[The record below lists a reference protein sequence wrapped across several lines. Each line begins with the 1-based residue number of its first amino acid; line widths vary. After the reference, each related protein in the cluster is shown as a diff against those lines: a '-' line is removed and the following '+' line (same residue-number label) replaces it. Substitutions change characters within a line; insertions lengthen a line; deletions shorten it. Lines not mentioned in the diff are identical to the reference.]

1 MKVFG
6 LFWFCST
13 LILLILLINLKI
25 SSIQFGVILMFPPF
39 PSSYVVV
46 VQLPSRV
53 QLFVTPWSAGYQVSL
68 SLTIS
73 QSFPKFMIIAPWC
86 CPAILSFDVLFSF
99 WLQSFPASGTFP
111 MSHLF
116 ASDDQNTLQGIFPTQ
131 ESNRGL
137 LHCRP
142 IVYQLSYQESPP
154 SHTAFNKRI
163 TTRNNLGVIFLI
175 SLQRQKC
182 HCSTKKRPKPNPD
195 WRRLL
200 PFMP

>member
-1 MKVFG
+1 MAIPTIF
-6 LFWFCST
+6 
-13 LILLILLINLKI
+13 LILCCCCSVAQSCPTLCDPMICRMPNLPVPHHLPEFPQVHDHCTVMLSSHFILWCPLLLLA
-25 SSIQFGVILMFPPF
+25 SIF
-39 PSSYVVV
+39 PSF
-46 VQLPSRV
+46 R
-53 QLFVTPWSAGYQVSL
+53 
-68 SLTIS
+68 
-73 QSFPKFMIIAPWC
+73 
-86 CPAILSFDVLFSF
+86 DFSNE
-99 WLQSFPASGTFP
+99 
-111 MSHLF
+111 F

-163 TTRNNLGVIFLI
+163 TTWSNLGVIFLI

-182 HCSTKKRPKPNPD
+182 HCSTKKRPMPNPD
-195 WRRLL
+195 WRHLL